1 MKSNQEILNLLRLI
15 ELTRDQEIN
24 CTEFL
29 NKAAGYVEQVLA
41 RQDPPDGYDD
51 VVQHLQ
57 VCPECLEEFEQLL
70 SVLRAEQ

>member
-1 MKSNQEILNLLRLI
+1 MKTNKEILDLLRLI
-15 ELTRDQEIN
+15 ELTRDQEID

-29 NKAAGYVEQVLA
+29 NKAAGYVEQMMA
-41 RQDPPDGYDD
+41 SKNPPSGYDD

-70 SVLRAEQ
+70 TVLREQQ